1 MQFECCANEASR
13 GVLCEQY
20 AVVMEVGIKAG
31 LRLLK
36 GLELVVTSLYGS
48 WPRHVQDK
56 FVHERMHDDADE
68 IASANDDVGAE
79 LISYSTAAFLSLHFA
94 RISRFLCHWFSEG
107 LKY

>member
-48 WPRHVQDK
+48 
-56 FVHERMHDDADE
+56 
-68 IASANDDVGAE
+68 
-79 LISYSTAAFLSLHFA
+79 
-94 RISRFLCHWFSEG
+94 
-107 LKY
+107 